1 MTVVATL
8 GPKDTFSDMATR
20 SYLARQ
26 NTQCRVTY
34 YPTLKMAFSAIGNEA
49 DWGVLPIENLSEG
62 YVQVVLDELMA
73 TDLYIRDEIL
83 LPIKFALVT
92 NCSRLAEVRSLY
104 VQFVAHGQCS
114 EFIESLTGITIHNTQ
129 SNMLSLQ
136 ALEESAEPAAAVI
149 PHHVLK
155 DWHHDCFSIDNVT
168 DFAHNQTRFLVLGKE
183 PQIIDPALSYKTTL
197 VVRDDHDKPGVLGS
211 IVTAFSDR
219 RINMTSIMS
228 RPTKS
233 QLGKYHF
240 FIDVEGHCE
249 QADIAAAIEQINHQ
263 YRVKVLGSYQVAE
276 NKVQPVASTC

>member
-20 SYLARQ
+20 RYLSRQ
-26 NTQCRVTY
+26 DANCQVTY
-34 YPTLKMAFSAIGNEA
+34 YPTLKMAFAAIGSEA
-49 DWGVLPIENLSEG
+49 DLGVLPIENLSEG

-92 NCSRLAEVRSLY
+92 NCASLVDIRSLY

-114 EFIESLTGITIHNTQ
+114 EFIESLENITIHNTQ
-129 SNMLSLQ
+129 SNMASLQ
-136 ALEESAEPAAAVI
+136 SLEESTEPAAAVI

-155 DWHHDCFSIDNVT
+155 DWQGDGFSIDNVT

-183 PQIIDPALSYKTTL
+183 PQAIDPSLSYKTTL

-240 FIDVEGHCE
+240 FIDIEGHCE
-249 QADIAAAIEQINHQ
+249 QDDIAAAIEQINRQ
-263 YRVKVLGSYQVAE
+263 YRVKVLGSYQAA
-276 NKVQPVASTC
+276 KI